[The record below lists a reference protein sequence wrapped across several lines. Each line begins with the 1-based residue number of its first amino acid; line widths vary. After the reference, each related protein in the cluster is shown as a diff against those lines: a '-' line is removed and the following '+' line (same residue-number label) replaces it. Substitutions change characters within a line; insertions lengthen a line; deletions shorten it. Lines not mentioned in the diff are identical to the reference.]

1 MKNKITLYMIIKN
14 DIIINMMKNLLII
27 AMPLILVAS
36 VIVVASNANA
46 NVLGQTPNQTTA
58 KTTPP
63 VAKTTPPMPKTA
75 KAQNPKVN
83 MNEKLLN
90 YTNQAI
96 LAFKDKNRTGEVNA
110 LKLIQNSLINAS
122 GKQVVIVPSEAV
134 TKSKK

>member
-1 MKNKITLYMIIKN
+1 MIIKN

-63 VAKTTPPMPKTA
+63 MAKTTPPMAKTA

>member
-1 MKNKITLYMIIKN
+1 MIIKN

-36 VIVVASNANA
+36 VIVVASNATA

-63 VAKTTPPMPKTA
+63 MAKTTPPMPKTA

>member
-1 MKNKITLYMIIKN
+1 MIIKN

>member
-1 MKNKITLYMIIKN
+1 
-14 DIIINMMKNLLII
+14 MMKNLLII

>member
-1 MKNKITLYMIIKN
+1 MIIKN

-63 VAKTTPPMPKTA
+63 MAKTTPPMPKTA

-134 TKSKK
+134 TKSK

>member
-1 MKNKITLYMIIKN
+1 MIIKN

-63 VAKTTPPMPKTA
+63 MAKTTPPMPKTA